1 MKNKK
6 KLFYFFS
13 VLIFISVINFSKVN
27 ADMVNISTIDEL
39 KAAVL
44 QDNIETINLKNDI
57 DLGSE
62 SIKIKKV

>member
-1 MKNKK
+1 MKNPKK
-6 KLFYFFS
+6 IFYFFS
-13 VLIFISVINFSKVN
+13 LFIFIGVINFSKVN

-44 QDNIETINLKNDI
+44 QDNIETINLKNNL